1 MIITVPDKLIAKAIE
16 GKEYIMASDEGEAI
30 GIAAGFYYAT
40 GKTADVYISAD
51 GFMNALNPLTSL
63 VIPESIPMNIFISIG
78 RTESQHKVATELVPK
93 IIENLHDSKG
103 LHFEYIRK
111 Q

>member
-1 MIITVPDKLIAKAIE
+1 MIICLPDKLIAKEIE
-16 GKEYIMASDEGEAI
+16 GKDYVMASDEGEAI
-30 GIAAGFYYAT
+30 SIAAGYWYAT
-40 GKTADVYISAD
+40 GKPADVYISAD
-51 GFMNALNPLTSL
+51 GLMNALNPITSL

-78 RTESQHKVATELVPK
+78 RTEPQHKVATELVPI